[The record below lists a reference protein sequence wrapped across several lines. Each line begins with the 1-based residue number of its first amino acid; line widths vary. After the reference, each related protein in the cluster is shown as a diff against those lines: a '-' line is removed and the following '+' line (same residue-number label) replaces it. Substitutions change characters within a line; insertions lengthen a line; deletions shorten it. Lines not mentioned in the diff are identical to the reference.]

1 MPRKITIAID
11 GYSSTGKSTMAKALA
26 QHLGYLYVDSGAM
39 YRAVTWW
46 ALNNDWIQEHSID
59 IDQMLQHLPELSL
72 ELTTSN
78 EGFMDVWV
86 NGEKITEAIR
96 SMEVAQRVSQIASIA
111 EIRHFLVAK
120 QQQMGQKKG
129 VVMDGRDIGTVVFPD
144 AELKVFVQADAQVRA
159 KRRYDEL
166 QAKGQ
171 IVDFQEIL
179 ANVNDRDHQDTH
191 RAVSPLVQAKEAR
204 VLDNTQMGREE
215 QLALLVNWA
224 DQAINQ

>member
-1 MPRKITIAID
+1 
-11 GYSSTGKSTMAKALA
+11 
-26 QHLGYLYVDSGAM
+26 
-39 YRAVTWW
+39 
-46 ALNNDWIQEHSID
+46 
-59 IDQMLQHLPELSL
+59 
-72 ELTTSN
+72 
-78 EGFMDVWV
+78 
-86 NGEKITEAIR
+86 
-96 SMEVAQRVSQIASIA
+96 
-111 EIRHFLVAK
+111 
-120 QQQMGQKKG
+120 
-129 VVMDGRDIGTVVFPD
+129 VVFPD

>member
-1 MPRKITIAID
+1 MSRNITIAID

-46 ALNNDWIQEHSID
+46 AMNNGWIQEHSIH
-59 IDQMLQHLPELSL
+59 IDQMLLHLPELSL
-72 ELTTSN
+72 KLTTSN

-96 SMEVAQRVSQIASIA
+96 SMDVAQRVSQIASIA

-120 QQQMGQKKG
+120 QQQMGREKG

-144 AELKVFVQADAQVRA
+144 AELKVFVQADAQIRA
-159 KRRYDEL
+159 KRRFDEL
-166 QAKGQ
+166 KAKGQ

-191 RAVSPLVQAKEAR
+191 RAVSPLVQAADAR
-204 VLDNTQMGREE
+204 VLDNTQMGRAE
-215 QLALLVNWA
+215 QLALLIDWA
-224 DQAINQ
+224 DQAIHQ

>member
-1 MPRKITIAID
+1 MSRKITIAID

-46 ALNNDWIQEHSID
+46 AMNNGWIQEHSID
-59 IDQMLQHLPELSL
+59 IDQMLHHLPELSI
-72 ELTTSN
+72 ELTTSS
-78 EGFMDVWV
+78 EGYMDVWV
-86 NGEKITEAIR
+86 HGEKITDAIR

-120 QQQMGQKKG
+120 QQQMGLEKG
-129 VVMDGRDIGTVVFPD
+129 VVMDGRDIGTVVFPQ

-159 KRRYDEL
+159 KRRFDEL

-191 RAVSPLVQAKEAR
+191 RAVSPLVQAEDAR
-204 VLDNTQMGREE
+204 VLDNTQMGRAE
-215 QLALLVNWA
+215 QLTLLINWA
-224 DQAINQ
+224 DQAINP

>member
-1 MPRKITIAID
+1 MSRKITIAID

-46 ALNNDWIQEHSID
+46 AMNNGWIQEHSIH
-59 IDQMLQHLPELSL
+59 IDQMLLHLPELSL
-72 ELTTSN
+72 KLTTSN

-96 SMEVAQRVSQIASIA
+96 SMDVAQRVSQIASIA

-120 QQQMGQKKG
+120 QQQMGREKG

-144 AELKVFVQADAQVRA
+144 AELKVFVQADAQIRA
-159 KRRYDEL
+159 KRRFDEL
-166 QAKGQ
+166 KAKGQ

-191 RAVSPLVQAKEAR
+191 RAVSPLVQAADAR
-204 VLDNTQMGREE
+204 VLDNTQMGRAE
-215 QLALLVNWA
+215 QLALLIDWA
-224 DQAINQ
+224 DQAIHQ